1 MSIFREI
8 PPTAGFPIYWGDL
21 LPLLKFPKYA
31 YGLEDDFK
39 KYLPVNYAR
48 TAYSGTAAFYFI
60 LEGLKELSS
69 KKTVIIPSF
78 ICPLVPLAIAR
89 AGLKVEVCDIVRD
102 SFNFDLKQLEGQ
114 CCREDVLAVVP
125 AHLAGLPLEFI
136 PLEKIAR
143 KYGIFII
150 EDCAQSL
157 GASYQGKK
165 VGTLGDFGFFSLC
178 RGKGLTIY
186 EGGLLT
192 AKEQAHAELIEGRI
206 RELVKKD
213 YFSEGLKILELF
225 GYALFY
231 RPFAFWF
238 IFSLPQIFWKLR
250 GNKLRAMIEDFNQ
263 DFATHEVSQLRKSI
277 GHLSFYRLD
286 EEIKRQREKADYYL
300 EGLKGIKGV
309 RAIKESGCGQG
320 TYPFLTLLFDDPV
333 KRNRFLDTYEN
344 CGLGVSIIYTSVV
357 SGYSYLKEV
366 VPQKA
371 FPAGSFLAERHL
383 TLSTSTFLK
392 RKDQDRLLEIIGN
405 CV

>member
-8 PPTAGFPIYWGDL
+8 PPTAGFPVYWSDL
-21 LPLLKFPKYA
+21 LPLLKFQKYRQN
-31 YGLEDDFK
+31 LEDDFK
-39 KYLPVNYAR
+39 KYLGVDYAKI
-48 TAYSGTAAFYFI
+48 TYSGTAAFYFI
-60 LEGLKELSS
+60 LEGLKELSP

-89 AGLKVEVCDIVRD
+89 AGLKVEVCDIAED

-114 CCREDVLAVVP
+114 CCAEDILAVVP
-125 AHLAGLPLEFI
+125 AHLGGLALEFSQI
-136 PLEKIAR
+136 EKIAR

-165 VGTLGDFGFFSLC
+165 IGTLGDFGFFSLC

-186 EGGLLT
+186 EGGLLV
-192 AKEQAHAELIEGRI
+192 AKQQVHKEVIERKI
-206 RELVKKD
+206 KTIVKKD

-231 RPFAFWF
+231 RPFGFWF

-250 GNKLRAMIEDFNQ
+250 GNKLRAMIEDFKE
-263 DFATHEVSQLRKSI
+263 DFAVHGVSGLRKSI
-277 GHLSFYRLD
+277 GHLGFHRLED
-286 EEIKRQREKADYYL
+286 EIKQQREKADYYL
-300 EGLKGIKGV
+300 QGLKNLKGV
-309 RAIKESGCGQG
+309 RAIKESSLGQG

-333 KRNRFLDTYEN
+333 KRNRFLDAYGN
-344 CGLGVSIIYTSVV
+344 CGLGVSIIYTSVLT
-357 SGYSYLKEV
+357 GYSYLKEI
-366 VPQKA
+366 VPQKE

-392 RKDQDRLLEIIGN
+392 RGDQDRLLEIIRN
-405 CV
+405 YV